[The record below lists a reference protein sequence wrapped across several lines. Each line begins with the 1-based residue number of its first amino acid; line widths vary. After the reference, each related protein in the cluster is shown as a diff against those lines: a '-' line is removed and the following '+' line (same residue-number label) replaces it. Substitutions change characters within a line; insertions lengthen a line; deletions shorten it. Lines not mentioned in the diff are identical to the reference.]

1 MDADDQQQRCS
12 HQEHLPKELL
22 GRHELGKDWS
32 KPATLSGLC
41 RGSTAWSQADVHKSL
56 EHGWCSHGALRI
68 VGRTM
73 QICQVINRRCKPHMM
88 KFYTGLRGNE
98 GSKARRAD
106 WSRNCFWEEG
116 GWVLSKMWEDPD
128 NVMVIW
134 RHWRRRATHS
144 KNHVERTDMAPPT
157 QDPLKSKQFTF
168 LRFA

>member
-1 MDADDQQQRCS
+1 MTSSKGALTRNTCRRSCWEDMSWVKTGANRPPWVAFVEAAQR
-12 HQEHLPKELL
+12 
-22 GRHELGKDWS
+22 
-32 KPATLSGLC
+32 
-41 RGSTAWSQADVHKSL
+41 SQADVHKSL
-56 EHGWCSHGALRI
+56 EHGWCSHGALRV